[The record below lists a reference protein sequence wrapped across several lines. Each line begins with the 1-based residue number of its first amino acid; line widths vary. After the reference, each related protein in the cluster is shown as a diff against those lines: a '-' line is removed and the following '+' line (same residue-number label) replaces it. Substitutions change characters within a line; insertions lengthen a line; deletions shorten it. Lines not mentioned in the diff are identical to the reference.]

1 MMKHKNKGKDLELTK
16 TLVLNF
22 NEVEDIA
29 KFEKKTSKKPAIIIA
44 IIGLFAIFTG
54 AIYPSIYSMI
64 KKDNNVSSN
73 SKLREDTEVVNIS
86 DGLTCM
92 KTDTDTANFLTNTTT
107 YNFKFDKNGLSNYEK
122 ILNIASTNPNLI
134 ETPEVMIG
142 INNMVDPLIMTPITG
157 YTLYKSMKNDVNN
170 INIINNY
177 TVKLVV
183 DFTTF
188 NSNSLSEQYNS
199 NDFFRVIY
207 KKGDNFNNI
216 KKSLNNM
223 GYNCK

>member
-1 MMKHKNKGKDLELTK
+1 MKHKNKSKDLELTK

-54 AIYPSIYSMI
+54 VIYPSVYSMV
-64 KKDNNVSSN
+64 KKDNNISSD
-73 SKLREDTEVVNIS
+73 SKLRENTEVVNIS

-92 KTDTDTANFLTNTTT
+92 KTDTDSVNLLTNTTT

-122 ILNIASTNPNLI
+122 TLNIASTNPSLV
-134 ETPEVMIG
+134 ETPKVMID
-142 INNMVDPLIMTPITG
+142 INNMVDPLIITPITG
-157 YTLYKSMKNDVNN
+157 YTLYKSMKNDATNVN
-170 INIINNY
+170 IVNNY

-188 NSNSLSEQYNS
+188 NSNSLSDQYNA

-207 KKGDNFNNI
+207 KKGDSFNNI
-216 KKSLNNM
+216 KNSLSNM

>member
-1 MMKHKNKGKDLELTK
+1 MKHKNKSKDLELTK

-54 AIYPSIYSMI
+54 VVYPSVYSMV
-64 KKDNNVSSN
+64 KKDNNISSD
-73 SKLREDTEVVNIS
+73 SKLRENTEVVNIS

-92 KTDTDTANFLTNTTT
+92 KTDTDSVNLLTNTTT

-122 ILNIASTNPNLI
+122 TLNIASTNPSLV
-134 ETPEVMIG
+134 ETPKVMID
-142 INNMVDPLIMTPITG
+142 INSMVDPLIITPITG
-157 YTLYKSMKNDVNN
+157 YTLYKSMKNDATNVN
-170 INIINNY
+170 IVNNY

-188 NSNSLSEQYNS
+188 NSNSLSDQYNA

-207 KKGDNFNNI
+207 KKGDSFNNI
-216 KKSLNNM
+216 KNSLSNM

>member
-1 MMKHKNKGKDLELTK
+1 MKHKNKSKDLELTK

-54 AIYPSIYSMI
+54 VIYPSVYSMV
-64 KKDNNVSSN
+64 KKDNNISSD
-73 SKLREDTEVVNIS
+73 SKLRENTEVVNIS

-92 KTDTDTANFLTNTTT
+92 KADTDSVNLLTNTTT

-122 ILNIASTNPNLI
+122 TLNIASTNPSLV
-134 ETPEVMIG
+134 ETPKVMID
-142 INNMVDPLIMTPITG
+142 INSMVDPLIITPITG
-157 YTLYKSMKNDVNN
+157 YTLYKSMKNDATNVN
-170 INIINNY
+170 IVNNY

-188 NSNSLSEQYNS
+188 NSNSLSDQYNA

-207 KKGDNFNNI
+207 KKGDSFNNI
-216 KKSLNNM
+216 KNSLSNM
-223 GYNCK
+223 GCNCK

>member
-1 MMKHKNKGKDLELTK
+1 MKHKNKSKDLELTK

-54 AIYPSIYSMI
+54 VIYPSVYSMV
-64 KKDNNVSSN
+64 KKDNNISSD
-73 SKLREDTEVVNIS
+73 SKLRENTEVVNIS

-92 KTDTDTANFLTNTTT
+92 KTDTDSVNLLTNTTT

-122 ILNIASTNPNLI
+122 TLNIASTNPSLV
-134 ETPEVMIG
+134 ETPKVMID
-142 INNMVDPLIMTPITG
+142 INSMVDPLIITPITG
-157 YTLYKSMKNDVNN
+157 YTLYKSMKNDATNVN
-170 INIINNY
+170 IVNNY

-188 NSNSLSEQYNS
+188 NSNSLSDQYNA

-207 KKGDNFNNI
+207 KKGDSFNNI
-216 KKSLNNM
+216 KNSLSNM

>member
-1 MMKHKNKGKDLELTK
+1 MKHKNKSKDLELTK

-54 AIYPSIYSMI
+54 VVYPSVYSMV
-64 KKDNNVSSN
+64 KKDNNISSD
-73 SKLREDTEVVNIS
+73 SKLRENTEVVNIS

-92 KTDTDTANFLTNTTT
+92 KTDTDSVNLLTNTTT
-107 YNFKFDKNGLSNYEK
+107 YKFKFDKNGLSNYEK
-122 ILNIASTNPNLI
+122 ILNIASTNPSLV
-134 ETPEVMIG
+134 ETPKVMID
-142 INNMVDPLIMTPITG
+142 INSMVDPLIITPITG
-157 YTLYKSMKNDVNN
+157 YTLYKSMKNDATNVN
-170 INIINNY
+170 IVNNY

-188 NSNSLSEQYNS
+188 NSNSLSDQYNA

-207 KKGDNFNNI
+207 KKGDSFNNI
-216 KKSLNNM
+216 KNSLSNM